1 MEATSMSIGRR
12 MHKEVVVHKHSEI
25 LLSYKNE
32 SIWVSS
38 NEVDEPEAYYTKWS
52 KSEREIQM
60 LYINTYTWNL
70 ERWYLWSYM
79 QSSKGDTDVKKRLLY
94 SAEGKGGM
102 LWENSIET
110 CILTYV
116 K

>member
-1 MEATSMSIGRR
+1 MEATSMSTGRR

-52 KSEREIQM
+52 KSEREIQI
-60 LYINTYTWNL
+60 LYIDTYMEFRKMVPL
-70 ERWYLWSYM
+70 ILH
-79 QSSKGDTDVKKRLLY
+79 
-94 SAEGKGGM
+94 AEQQRRYRCK
-102 LWENSIET
+102 EET
-110 CILTYV
+110 FVLSRRRQGWDDLRE
-116 K
+116 